1 MKLAERNS
9 LFTQPLFVILI
20 LSYNSSSFHRASLLH
35 NRSSKH
41 TIDFSPTGRYL
52 TSTVTGISN
61 CIHYLKWFQFSSR
74 LLLCNCDMLLR
85 YQCFYY
91 PAGIALLCNKVLP
104 SSCMPLLHS
113 SCVFLL
119 LCIRFFFFWHSQT
132 RELQNGNILEIALNS
147 CGADVLL
154 PSFVHFHDFHLH
166 HCLQV
171 CVCLLLFCA
180 LSIAFPLLLLYFWCE

>member
-1 MKLAERNS
+1 M
-9 LFTQPLFVILI
+9 
-20 LSYNSSSFHRASLLH
+20 
-35 NRSSKH
+35 
-41 TIDFSPTGRYL
+41 
-52 TSTVTGISN
+52 
-61 CIHYLKWFQFSSR
+61 
-74 LLLCNCDMLLR
+74 LR

-132 RELQNGNILEIALNS
+132 RELQNENILEIALNS

-171 CVCLLLFCA
+171 YVCMSFVILRTIDCISVVVTLFLA
-180 LSIAFPLLLLYFWCE
+180 RVTYFRSSFFYFSHSQQYTHKHIAIRSTNKL